1 MLLLLLPAGASAQR
15 PEPRPQPTPEPRPA
29 QRPPDE
35 PRRDTVRRLK
45 DRIEDVHTGLRLGE
59 QLRRLDAKLHPMIP
73 PIDVPYVY
81 VPPIHIPPIDIP
93 AIDIPAIDVHAM
105 ELAFADVRAMKFQ
118 LEDLNLDLGHLQFD
132 TPMQVDMP
140 MHVDAPWNVGLPG
153 WPAAVREP
161 FSTRPRPAWAP
172 QDQADSLYRVA
183 REALN
188 RSEYRRAAQA
198 FRQLR
203 ERYPRSE
210 YAGDAVYWE
219 AFALYR
225 IGTVDDLRNA
235 LRVLGAHQQARYSKE
250 EIQRDAPALAARI
263 RGALAVRGD
272 RDAARQ
278 VEREAQGNGQNCD
291 PEDISVRVE
300 ALSALSQ
307 MDGETV
313 VPILRRVLARRD
325 ECSAQLRRRALSILG
340 RRGDTAAVSTFLLV
354 AKSDPE
360 PAVRSEAIGYLARQ
374 PGERV
379 VDALEELLRT
389 SSDERVQRSAVR
401 ALASHESP
409 RARRSLRALIER
421 SDVAEQLRREAIGSF
436 ERERSSAEDAA
447 YIRSLYGRLESQQ
460 LKESVINAASRL
472 GGADN
477 EQWLANLVKNPNEPA
492 QLRAA
497 ALNRLGRTT
506 VPIAEFS
513 KMYDVATERGI
524 REQVMNVLAYRK
536 EPEATDKLIEIART
550 GTDPQLRRLA
560 INYLTRKN
568 DPRTQKLLL
577 EILDK

>member
-1 MLLLLLPAGASAQR
+1 MRVPSTLLVLLLLPAAAIAQR
-15 PEPRPQPTPEPRPA
+15 PARRPEPAPAPRPA
-29 QRPPDE
+29 PRPPREAWPPLE
-35 PRRDTVRRLK
+35 PPLVDM
-45 DRIEDVHTGLRLGE
+45 
-59 QLRRLDAKLHPMIP
+59 A
-73 PIDVPYVY
+73 PIH
-81 VPPIHIPPIDIP
+81 VPPVEVPFIHVPPIDIGP
-93 AIDIPAIDVHAM
+93 IDIGPIDIGPIEFPPVDLRAM
-105 ELAFADVRAMKFQ
+105 ELALVDVQAMKFQ
-118 LEDLNLDLGHLQFD
+118 LEDLKVDLGHLELDLPVLF
-132 TPMQVDMP
+132 
-140 MHVDAPWNVGLPG
+140 DAPMDAGGPIGVDFR
-153 WPAAVREP
+153 REP
-161 FSTRPRPAWAP
+161 FATRPRAGWAP
-172 QDQADSLYRVA
+172 QDQADSLYRAA

-188 RSEYRRAAQA
+188 RYEYRRAAQL

-203 ERYPRSE
+203 DRHPRSE
-210 YAGDAVYWE
+210 YAGDAAYWE
-219 AFALYR
+219 AFSLYR
-225 IGTVDDLRNA
+225 VGTMDDLRTG
-235 LRVLGAHQQARYSKE
+235 LRVLESQHNRYSKE
-250 EIQRDAPALAARI
+250 EIQAGAAALATRI

-278 VEREAQGNGQNCD
+278 VQRTAQGNGQPCD
-291 PEDISVRVE
+291 PEDIAVRVE

-340 RRGDTAAVSTFLLV
+340 RRGDTASVVTFLSV
-354 AKSDPE
+354 AKNDPD
-360 PAVRSEAIGYLARQ
+360 ASVRAEAIGYLARQ
-374 PGERV
+374 PGDRV
-379 VDALEELLRT
+379 VDALEDLLRT
-389 SSDERVQRSAVR
+389 SNDERVQRSAVR
-401 ALASHESP
+401 ALAHHESP

-421 SDVAEQLRREAIGSF
+421 SDVPEQLRREAIGSF

-447 YIRSLYGRLESQQ
+447 YLRSLYGRLESQQ
-460 LKESVINAASRL
+460 LKESVINAAGRL

-506 VPIAEFS
+506 IPISEFA
-513 KMYDVATERGI
+513 KMYDAATERGI

>member
-1 MLLLLLPAGASAQR
+1 MEISLMRVPSSLLLLLLLPAAPVAQQPAPR
-15 PEPRPQPTPEPRPA
+15 PEPAPQPRAVVPPRAP
-29 QRPPDE
+29 QPP
-35 PRRDTVRRLK
+35 
-45 DRIEDVHTGLRLGE
+45 IEWQLRE
-59 QLRRLDAKLHPMIP
+59 QLDQLNTWIDFPVVEFP
-73 PIDVPYVY
+73 PVDVS
-81 VPPIHIPPIDIP
+81 
-93 AIDIPAIDVHAM
+93 AM
-105 ELAFADVRAMKFQ
+105 ELAFADVEAMRFQ
-118 LEDLNLDLGHLQFD
+118 LEDLNVELGELKFDIPMRFDMSVHPTLPPAEANFGRDLL
-132 TPMQVDMP
+132 
-140 MHVDAPWNVGLPG
+140 
-153 WPAAVREP
+153 AA
-161 FSTRPRPAWAP
+161 RPRPAWAP
-172 QDQADSLYRVA
+172 QDAADSLYRAA

-188 RSEYRRAAQA
+188 RYEYRRAATL

-203 ERYPRSE
+203 DRYPRSE
-210 YAGDAVYWE
+210 YAGDAAYWE
-219 AFALYR
+219 AFSLYR
-225 IGTVDDLRNA
+225 VGTIDDLRTG
-235 LRVLGAHQQARYSKE
+235 LRVLESQQNRYSKE
-250 EIQRDAPALAARI
+250 EIQADAAALATRI
-263 RGALAVRGD
+263 RGALAMRGD
-272 RDAARQ
+272 RDAALK
-278 VEREAQGNGQNCD
+278 VERTAQGNGQTCD

-340 RRGDTAAVSTFLLV
+340 RRGDTAAVSTFLAV
-354 AKSDPE
+354 AKSDPDQS
-360 PAVRSEAIGYLARQ
+360 VRSEAIGYLARQ

-379 VDALEELLRT
+379 VDALEDLLRT
-389 SSDERVQRSAVR
+389 SNDERVQRSAVR
-401 ALASHESP
+401 ALSSHESP

-421 SDVAEQLRREAIGSF
+421 TDVPEQLRREAIGSF

-447 YIRSLYGRLESQQ
+447 YIRSLYGRLESEK
-460 LKESVINAASRL
+460 LKESVINAVGRL
-472 GGADN
+472 GGTDN
-477 EQWLANLVKNPNEPA
+477 EQWLASLVKNPNESM

-506 VPIAEFS
+506 LPIAEFS
-513 KMYDVATERGI
+513 KMYDAATERGI

>member
-1 MLLLLLPAGASAQR
+1 MKLMEISLMRVPSILLLLALLPAAAIAQR
-15 PEPRPQPTPEPRPA
+15 PAPRPQPAPEPRSAPRA
-29 QRPPDE
+29 PRDAWPTIDPPFADIG
-35 PRRDTVRRLK
+35 P
-45 DRIEDVHTGLRLGE
+45 IY
-59 QLRRLDAKLHPMIP
+59 IP
-73 PIDVPYVY
+73 PIDLPFV
-81 VPPIHIPPIDIP
+81 HIPPIDIP
-93 AIDIPAIDVHAM
+93 PIDIPPIDIPPIDMAAM
-105 ELAFADVRAMKFQ
+105 QFALADVQAMKFH
-118 LEDLNLDLGHLQFD
+118 LEDLQVDLRDLQFD
-132 TPMQVDMP
+132 LPVQFDAAMSV
-140 MHVDAPWNVGLPG
+140 HVAPDIGFR
-153 WPAAVREP
+153 REP
-161 FSTRPRPAWAP
+161 LATRPRAAWAP
-172 QDQADSLYRVA
+172 QDQADSLYRAA

-188 RSEYRRAAQA
+188 RYEYRRAAQL

-210 YAGDAVYWE
+210 YAGDAAYWE
-219 AFALYR
+219 AFSLYR
-225 IGTVDDLRNA
+225 VGTIDDLRIG
-235 LRVLGAHQQARYSKE
+235 LRVLESHSNRYSKE
-250 EIQRDAPALAARI
+250 EIQADAATLATRI
-263 RGALAVRGD
+263 RGALAMRGD
-272 RDAARQ
+272 RDAARA
-278 VEREAQGNGQNCD
+278 VERAAQGNGQPCD
-291 PEDISVRVE
+291 KEEIDVRVE

-340 RRGDTAAVSTFLLV
+340 RRGDTASVATFLSV
-354 AKSDPE
+354 AKTDPD
-360 PAVRSEAIGYLARQ
+360 PGVRSEAIGYLARQ

-379 VDALEELLRT
+379 VDALEDLLRT
-389 SSDERVQRSAVR
+389 SNEERVQRYAVR

-421 SDVAEQLRREAIGSF
+421 SDVPEQLRREAIGSF
-436 ERERSSAEDAA
+436 ERERSSADDAA
-447 YIRSLYGRLESQQ
+447 YIRSLYGRLDSQQ
-460 LKESVINAASRL
+460 LKESVINAAARL

-477 EQWLANLVKNPNEPA
+477 EQWLANLVKNPNEPP

-497 ALNRLGRTT
+497 ALSRLGRTT
-506 VPIAEFS
+506 VPIAEFA
-513 KMYDVATERGI
+513 KMYDAATERGI

>member
-1 MLLLLLPAGASAQR
+1 MRVPTTFLLMLLLPAAAIAQR
-15 PEPRPQPTPEPRPA
+15 PAPRPERAPEPVPRL
-29 QRPPDE
+29 PDHFQ
-35 PRRDTVRRLK
+35 LG
-45 DRIEDVHTGLRLGE
+45 DVLI
-59 QLRRLDAKLHPMIP
+59 RLDEELEKVQARGWPVDFP
-73 PIDVPYVY
+73 PIDFPPIDFPPIDFPPIN
-81 VPPIHIPPIDIP
+81 VPPIDMR
-93 AIDIPAIDVHAM
+93 AMEVAMADVHD
-105 ELAFADVRAMKFQ
+105 LQFQ
-118 LEDLNLDLGHLQFD
+118 LEELRADLR
-132 TPMQVDMP
+132 
-140 MHVDAPWNVGLPG
+140 A
-153 WPAAVREP
+153 
-161 FSTRPRPAWAP
+161 TRPRAPWAP
-172 QDQADSLYRVA
+172 QDAADSLYRVA

-188 RSEYRRAAQA
+188 RSEYRRAAQS

-225 IGTVDDLRNA
+225 IGTMDDLRTA
-235 LRVLGAHQQARYSKE
+235 LRLLETQQARYSKE
-250 EIQRDAPALAARI
+250 ELQADAVTLTTRI
-263 RGALAVRGD
+263 RGALAMRGD
-272 RDAARQ
+272 RDAADKVRAAA
-278 VEREAQGNGQNCD
+278 AQGQTCD

-340 RRGDTAAVSTFLLV
+340 RRGDTAAVATFLSV
-354 AKSDPE
+354 AKSDPD
-360 PAVRSEAIGYLARQ
+360 PGVRAEAIGHLARQ
-374 PGERV
+374 PGDRV
-379 VDALEELLRT
+379 VDALEDLLRT

-401 ALASHESP
+401 ALAHHESP

-421 SDVAEQLRREAIGSF
+421 SDVDEDLRREAIGSF

-447 YIRSLYGRLESQQ
+447 YIRSLYGRLESQR
-460 LKESVINAASRL
+460 LKESVINAAGRL

-477 EQWLANLVKNPNEPA
+477 EQWLANLVKNPNEPP

-497 ALNRLGRTT
+497 ALGRLGRTT
-506 VPIAEFS
+506 LPISEFS
-513 KMYDVATERGI
+513 KMYDAATERGI

-568 DPRTQKLLL
+568 DPRTQRLLL

>member
-1 MLLLLLPAGASAQR
+1 MRVRATFLLLLVVPAALNAQR
-15 PEPRPQPTPEPRPA
+15 RAPRPTPPAEPRIVVPRVPIHVPLVEMPLIEMPLEM
-29 QRPPDE
+29 RFDMHFDFPP
-35 PRRDTVRRLK
+35 
-45 DRIEDVHTGLRLGE
+45 IEI
-59 QLRRLDAKLHPMIP
+59 PPIPPIP
-73 PIDVPYVY
+73 PIDVE
-81 VPPIHIPPIDIP
+81 
-93 AIDIPAIDVHAM
+93 AM
-105 ELAFADVRAMKFQ
+105 AAAVADLEGMRFH
-118 LEDLNLDLGHLQFD
+118 LEDLQIDLGHLEHD
-132 TPMQVDMP
+132 LPAHLDLP
-140 MHVDAPWNVGLPG
+140 MHLDAPSWTPG
-153 WPAAVREP
+153 PWGP
-161 FSTRPRPAWAP
+161 FATRPRAAWAP

-188 RSEYRRAAQA
+188 RSEYRRAAQT

-225 IGTVDDLRNA
+225 IGTIDDLRNA
-235 LRVLGAHQQARYSKE
+235 LRVLESHQQARFSKE
-250 EIQRDAPALAARI
+250 ELQKDAPALAARI
-263 RGALAVRGD
+263 RGALALRGD
-272 RDAARQ
+272 REAAQATRL
-278 VEREAQGNGQNCD
+278 AAASGQPCD
-291 PEDISVRVE
+291 REDISVRVE

-313 VPILRRVLARRD
+313 VPILRRVLSRRD

-340 RRGDTAAVSTFLLV
+340 RRGDTASVATFLQV
-354 AKSDPE
+354 AKTDPDQS
-360 PAVRSEAIGYLARQ
+360 VRAEAIGYLARQ
-374 PGERV
+374 PGDRV

-401 ALASHESP
+401 ALAYHESP
-409 RARRSLRALIER
+409 RARRSLRGLIER
-421 SDVAEQLRREAIGSF
+421 SDVSEQLRREAIASF
-436 ERERSSAEDAA
+436 ERERSSADDAA
-447 YIRSLYGRLESQQ
+447 YIRSLYGRLESQR
-460 LKESVINAASRL
+460 LKEAIIQTAGRL

-477 EQWLANLVKNPNEPA
+477 EQWLASLVKNSNEPP

-497 ALNRLGRTT
+497 ALGRLGRTT
-506 VPIAEFS
+506 VPISEFA
-513 KMYDVATERGI
+513 KMYDAATERGI
-524 REQVMNVLAYRK
+524 REQVMNVLAFRK